1 LETRY
6 QFWKG
11 IFPKNLLE
19 NTSVANGFERGLQLM
34 NSAMA
39 LGPNAAAKLP
49 KPDLTRDPL
58 TPGTSIG
65 GKNKAANGATRSQ
78 SSYAADVSFRTIV
91 DEFAAAH
98 NLLLMPTQRTHE
110 RSRMP
115 LYRVSG
121 NTSGKGGILVYL
133 LDDVVWTGEG
143 EDWKPVS
150 LEEMVLRAAKKQ

>member
-1 LETRY
+1 
-6 QFWKG
+6 
-11 IFPKNLLE
+11 
-19 NTSVANGFERGLQLM
+19 M

-39 LGPNAAAKLP
+39 LGSNAPARLAR
-49 KPDLTRDPL
+49 PDLSKDPL
-58 TPGTSIG
+58 TPSSSASKNAGA
-65 GKNKAANGATRSQ
+65 GKGRAQ
-78 SSYAADVSFRTIV
+78 QPHAADVSFRTIV
-91 DEFAAAH
+91 DDFAAAH

-121 NTSGKGGILVYL
+121 NASGKGGILVYL

-150 LEEMVLRAAKKQ
+150 LEEMVLRATKKL